1 MHQIYSLHRLYY
13 LNPLRLLMFN
23 PVILFLTKGLLNT
36 GPVFEKINVD
46 LRT

>member
-1 MHQIYSLHRLYY
+1 MHQIYSTSPLYPSNQ
-13 LNPLRLLMFN
+13 LKLLMFDS
-23 PVILFLTKGLLNT
+23 VIVLLTKPHQNT